1 MLEIIKTTQFNGVS
15 KVEKETVKGF
25 NATINTADPENLTI
39 SNYVVDYAL
48 YKVNREAV
56 AADERAFE
64 DAVYA
69 FQEGLLGVE

>member
-1 MLEIIKTTQFNGVS
+1 
-15 KVEKETVKGF
+15 
-25 NATINTADPENLTI
+25 
-39 SNYVVDYAL
+39 VVDYAL